1 MKRTGFIVTVLPWAK
16 KSPRLREVQKRPP
29 VIGLKKLNLQKA
41 GSSASTC
48 DYLCPINDNGS
59 FEKHF
64 KEIYPEELELKKEKV
79 SYLNINLDIKE
90 NNRSTKL
97 FDKWDFESV
106 CIFFLNMQYTL

>member
-1 MKRTGFIVTVLPWAK
+1 M
-16 KSPRLREVQKRPP
+16 
-29 VIGLKKLNLQKA
+29 IGLKKSNLQKA

-48 DYLCPINDNGS
+48 DDLCPIIDNGS

-90 NNRSTKL
+90 NKRSTKL